1 MSPKCNY
8 INPYRQRKREIWIQR
23 GICED
28 EAERFEDDGC
38 EYQSDVA
45 ISKECQQPPEAGGSK
60 ESIPARTSRG
70 KGALLI
76 PWVLAMWNWFQTLA
90 SRTVREAFLLFYA
103 SKLMVIC
110 TAIEN

>member
-1 MSPKCNY
+1 MKMK
-8 INPYRQRKREIWIQR
+8 Q
-23 GICED
+23 
-28 EAERFEDDGC
+28 RFEDDGC

-76 PWVLAMWNWFQTLA
+76 P
-90 SRTVREAFLLFYA
+90 
-103 SKLMVIC
+103 
-110 TAIEN
+110 